1 MRYLTPFR
9 FGRSNNLAK
18 TGEHPAAAFQRAL
31 NSLFDDFFKGFE
43 VSPFDEIAGSFN
55 PRIDMTEDEKEIRV
69 TAELPGLE
77 EKDIEVNFSKDILTI
92 RGEKTQEKEEKGKE
106 SYYSE
111 RSYGSFTRA
120 IQIPSGVDDGKIDA
134 TFKKGVLSIMLPK
147 LSKPV
152 EQQKKIQI
160 KAA

>member
-9 FGRSNNLAK
+9 FGRSNNVAR
-18 TGEHPAAAFQRAL
+18 TVEHPVVSFQRAL

-43 VSPFDEIAGSFN
+43 STPFDEIPGSFN
-55 PRIDMTEDEKEIRV
+55 PSVDMTEDEKEIRV

-77 EKDIEVNFSKDILTI
+77 EKDIEVNFSKDILMI
-92 RGEKTQEKEEKGKE
+92 KGEKKQEKEDKGKE

-111 RSYGSFTRA
+111 ISYGSFTRA
-120 IQIPSGVDDGKIDA
+120 IQVPSGVDESKIDA
-134 TFKKGVLSIMLPK
+134 TFKKGVLNITMPK
-147 LSKPV
+147 LSKPL

-160 KAA
+160 KTA